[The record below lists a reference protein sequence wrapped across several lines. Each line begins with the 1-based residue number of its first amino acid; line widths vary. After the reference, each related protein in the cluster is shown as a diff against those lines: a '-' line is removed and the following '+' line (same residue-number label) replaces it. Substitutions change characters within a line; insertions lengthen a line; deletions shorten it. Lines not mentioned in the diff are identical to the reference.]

1 VLQRH
6 LPLECEEVVPMKF
19 GCLMLFCTSV
29 LSSVAIAADASPPS
43 ALSLRDLAGVWQMQG
58 YGTIFDISADR
69 VVRYD
74 MTDISCARI
83 DERPFAQARSD
94 FDRIEARHGG
104 YRYFEPG
111 GITRYAIDRLPEV
124 PQRCSQSAE
133 KPIRDP
139 QLNLWVLWHA
149 FRENYA
155 FFDLHQVDWEQIAAR
170 FRSDLSA
177 TSSDA
182 ELLQKFSGML
192 QPLNDGHVR
201 LTIYGQRRIFSGG
214 AGELRRLWMAEAGV
228 TDLNVARTEFAKV
241 ANKYV
246 IDDVLKGKATQGAN
260 GAITWGWLT
269 NGVGYLNVATMSPEL
284 PAANDH
290 GPALPTQLALV
301 DDAMT
306 RALKHLRRARILVVD
321 ARFNHGGEDA
331 VALRIM
337 GHVTAQKR
345 LAFTKK
351 AVMGN
356 GYTEP
361 QEIYIEPA
369 GKTPFTGPIL
379 YLQSG
384 NTISA
389 AEIFT
394 LAMMALPNVT
404 RIGTPT
410 YGVLSDTLNKRLPNG
425 WWVSLSNEVY
435 VAVDGELYEGR
446 GIPPMLAVDT
456 AGVKNF
462 RERLQRD
469 IDVVLKQVHE

>member
-1 VLQRH
+1 
-6 LPLECEEVVPMKF
+6 MKL
-19 GCLMLFCTSV
+19 GCLVFWCTSV
-29 LSSVAIAADASPPS
+29 LWSISTAIAAQPAP
-43 ALSLRDLAGVWQMQG
+43 LTLRDLTGIWRTQG
-58 YGTIFDISADR
+58 YGTLFDISAER

-74 MTDISCARI
+74 VTDISCARI
-83 DERPFAQARSD
+83 DQRSLAQAQRD
-94 FDRIEARHGG
+94 FERIDARRGG

-111 GITRYAIDRLPEV
+111 GITSYAIDRIPELPE
-124 PQRCSQSAE
+124 RCRLAAQTS
-133 KPIRDP
+133 IRDP
-139 QLNLWVLWHA
+139 ELNFWVLWHA

-155 FFDLHQVDWEQIAAR
+155 FFDLHQVDWNQAAAR
-170 FRSDLSA
+170 FRSGLSA

-182 ELLQKFSGML
+182 ELLQTFSGML
-192 QPLNDGHVR
+192 KLLNDGHVR
-201 LTIYGQRRIFSGG
+201 LTIEGRRRVFSGG

-228 TDLNVARTEFAKV
+228 TDMNVARTEFAKA
-241 ANKYV
+241 ANRYA
-246 IDDVLKGKATQGAN
+246 IDDVLKGKATQGAK

-269 NGVGYLNVATMSPEL
+269 DGIGYLNVATMSPEL
-284 PAANDH
+284 VAAND
-290 GPALPTQLALV
+290 PALPAQLALV

-306 RALKHLRRARILVVD
+306 RALKHLRRARVLVID
-321 ARFNHGGEDA
+321 ARFNNGGQDA
-331 VALRIM
+331 VAMRIM
-337 GHVTAQKR
+337 GFLTAEKR

-351 AVMGN
+351 AMMGN
-356 GYTEP
+356 AYTDA
-361 QEIYIEPA
+361 QEIYIEPRVKDA
-369 GKTPFTGPIL
+369 FTGRIL

-410 YGVLSDTLNKRLPNG
+410 YGVLSDTLDKRLPNG
-425 WWVSLSNEVY
+425 WSVSLSNEVY
-435 VAVDGELYEGR
+435 VAVNGDVYEGR

-456 AGVKNF
+456 TGVKSF